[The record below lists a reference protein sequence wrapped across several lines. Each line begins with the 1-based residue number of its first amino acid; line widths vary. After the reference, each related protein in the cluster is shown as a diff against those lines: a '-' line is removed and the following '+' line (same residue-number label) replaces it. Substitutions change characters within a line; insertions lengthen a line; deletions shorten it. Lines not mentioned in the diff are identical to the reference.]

1 MLSMAITATEI
12 AGASPAPGL
21 HIPDG
26 FMSTPI
32 TIGGWVITVAVL
44 ALAVRMTNRTLN
56 ERAVPLM
63 GVMAAF
69 IFAAQ
74 MMNFPVAGGTS
85 GHMIGGALAAILL
98 GPWAAVIVMTS
109 VVGLQAFLFQD
120 GGIAVLGVNILNMGI
135 VAAFTGY
142 VVYRGVLAVSG
153 TNQTVALVATFAA
166 SWISVEA
173 AAILTS
179 VQLALSDT
187 SPLDVALPAMVGVHA
202 LIGIGEG
209 LITAAALGFIMST
222 RPDLLPAA
230 TREAPAAAVG
240 S

>member
-1 MLSMAITATEI
+1 MLSIAMA
-12 AGASPAPGL
+12 ASEGLGTGSSPGL

-26 FMSTPI
+26 FLSTPI
-32 TIGGWVITVAVL
+32 SAVGWVVTIAVV
-44 ALAVRMTNRTLN
+44 ALAAKMANRQLN

-85 GHMIGGALAAILL
+85 GHMLGGALAAILL
-98 GPWAAVIVMTS
+98 GPWAAVIVMAA

-120 GGIAVLGVNILNMGI
+120 GGIAVLGVNIFNMGI
-135 VAAFTGY
+135 LTAFLGY
-142 VVYRGVLAVSG
+142 AVYRGIQGVAGAS
-153 TNQTVALVATFAA
+153 QTVALVAAFAA
-166 SWISVEA
+166 AWISVEA

-222 RPDLLPAA
+222 RADLLPTAN
-230 TREAPAAAVG
+230 REAVTTAR